1 MKKKLTSLLK
11 SVKSIAIVGA
21 SSNSNRDSYIVMKFL
36 IDYGYTVF
44 PVNPNETNNKI
55 LGKKCYSNLK
65 SIKEKINMV
74 DIFRSKEFIFDHT
87 KEAIEVKADILW
99 MQEGTIHEE
108 AAELGRAAGMIVV
121 MDECPKKILDI
132 QDWTN

>member
-1 MKKKLTSLLK
+1 MTDDIKKDRLTKRLTF
-11 SVKSIAIVGA
+11 
-21 SSNSNRDSYIVMKFL
+21 SYL
-36 IDYGYTVF
+36 
-44 PVNPNETNNKI
+44 VNTKICPHGPNKI

-121 MDECPKKILDI
+121 MDECPKKILE
-132 QDWTN
+132 N